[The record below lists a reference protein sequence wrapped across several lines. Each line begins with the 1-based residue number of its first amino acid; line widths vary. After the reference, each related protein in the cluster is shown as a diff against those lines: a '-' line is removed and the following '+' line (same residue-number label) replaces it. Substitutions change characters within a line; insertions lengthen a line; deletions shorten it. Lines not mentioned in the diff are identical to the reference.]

1 MKIIN
6 DISNIIVYGQTPLK
20 EALLKLDDNGLQILL
35 VAEKDGKL
43 LGVITDGDIRRYILQ
58 GGLFDEV
65 ALKLANT
72 NFLSIDL
79 KDIAYINDM
88 FDQNQINQLPIVDE
102 NGCLQSLAIRSE
114 NYLRLFEK
122 KDTPVVIMAGGKG
135 TRLSPLTNII
145 PKPLIPV
152 GGVTMLEKII
162 EKFHIQNFN
171 DFRVIVN
178 YKKELISSY
187 LSEIDVPYDIK
198 LINENKYRG
207 TAGGLSDLKGTLD
220 GDFIL
225 SNCDILASLN
235 YQALL
240 DWHNDHNAALTIL
253 GVRKNMDVPYGVIT
267 INKELSVTK
276 IQEKPSFNYLIV
288 SGVYVI
294 NSSVL
299 DYISENEVLG
309 MDELIARLIIKGIEV
324 SCYPIEDGWYDMGQF
339 DEYRNLIKNLGGDGG
354 QDIF

>member
-20 EALLKLDDNGLQILL
+20 EALLKLDDSGLQILL
-35 VAEKDGKL
+35 VADKDGKL
-43 LGVITDGDIRRYILQ
+43 IGVITDGDIRRYILN

-65 ALKLANT
+65 ALKIANK

-79 KDIAYINDM
+79 KEIAYINNM
-88 FDQNQINQLPIVDE
+88 FNQNKNINQLPIVDE
-102 NGCLQSLAIRSE
+102 NGCCQSMAIRSE

-122 KDTPVVIMAGGKG
+122 KATPVVIMAGGKG
-135 TRLSPLTNII
+135 TRLSPLTKII

-162 EKFHIQNFN
+162 EKFHFQNFH

-198 LINENKYRG
+198 IINENKYRG
-207 TAGGLSDLKGTLD
+207 TIGGLSDLKGSLD

-225 SNCDILASLN
+225 SNCDILTTLN

-240 DWHNDHNAALTIL
+240 DWHNNHNAALTIL

-267 INKELSVTK
+267 INNELSVKK

-288 SGVYVI
+288 SGVYVL

-309 MDELIARLIIKGIEV
+309 MDELIARLINKGIEV
-324 SCYPIEDGWYDMGQF
+324 SCYPIEDGWHDMGQF
-339 DEYRNLIKNLGGDGG
+339 EEYRNLIKNLGGDV
-354 QDIF
+354 D